1 MRIKEWL
8 LGRLRH
14 EIKDAYRQR
23 DDAREA
29 LDRAIGRNKNLSAQL
44 EYAIKSIGELSKE
57 NERLRAM
64 LGIANEEE

>member
-8 LGRLRH
+8 LGRLRR

-23 DDAREA
+23 DDAEEA
-29 LDRAIGRNKNLSAQL
+29 LDRAVARNKNLSAQL

-57 NERLRAM
+57 NERLRAV